1 MKKEHQIN
9 LELRSEE
16 VQEILT
22 NPPSWIVRWGITL
35 IFIFTC
41 LILILAN
48 IIRYPDFV
56 TAKIAVTSE
65 KPAEQIVART
75 PGALDKIYVSNG
87 DTIHQG
93 QFLAIIRNTA
103 NNEDVY
109 KLKELVDTLRVA
121 STFNSFPIDYTNKLV
136 LGDIEPA
143 YLTFTAHY
151 TDFKLLRELEP
162 HRGVLTNNRQSLSE
176 VKTRLNNQLKQKEI
190 LAQELEL
197 EQKDYERHQILFEK
211 GVISQQE
218 FEAKKRAL
226 LQMEKDINAMTISI
240 SQLRETMG
248 LATQNLRSTFIDKE
262 EDYAQSASN
271 LSQSLIALRKA
282 ILDWEHNYVLKASI
296 DGKIGF
302 QKFWGENQYI
312 NAGETVF
319 SILPLDTSKLV
330 GKLVVPSQNA
340 GKISIGQKVLVK
352 LDNFPY
358 QQYGM
363 LVGKVENIS
372 VSPDSNGNYFV
383 YISLPDGTK
392 TSYNQTL
399 PFEQELLGN
408 AEIIAEDLSIAKR
421 IFFKFK
427 DVFNNE

>member
-1 MKKEHQIN
+1 M
-9 LELRSEE
+9 
-16 VQEILT
+16 
-22 NPPSWIVRWGITL
+22 
-35 IFIFTC
+35 
-41 LILILAN
+41 AN

-75 PGALDKIYVSNG
+75 SGALDKIYANNG
-87 DTIHQG
+87 DTIHQD
-93 QFLAIIRNTA
+93 QILAIIRNTA

-109 KLKELVDTLRVA
+109 KLKALVDTLRVA
-121 STFNSFPIDYTNKLV
+121 NTFYFFPIDYTNKLI
-136 LGDIEPA
+136 LGDVEPA
-143 YLTFTAHY
+143 YLTFTAHF
-151 TDFKLLRELEP
+151 TDFKLLRELKP
-162 HRGVLTNNRQSLSE
+162 HLGALSNNRQSLSE
-176 VKTRLNNQLKQKEI
+176 VKTRLNSQLQQKEI
-190 LAQELEL
+190 LVQELEL
-197 EQKDYERHQILFEK
+197 EQNDYERHQSLFEK

-248 LATQNLRSTFIDKE
+248 SATQNLRSTFINKE

-282 ILDWEHNYVLKASI
+282 IMDWEHNYVLKASI

-312 NAGETVF
+312 STGETVF

-399 PFEQELLGN
+399 PFDQELLGN
-408 AEIIAEDLSIAKR
+408 AEIITEDLSIAER
-421 IFFKFK
+421 IFYKFK
-427 DVFNNE
+427 DIFKY